1 MQLKDL
7 GNLSNVLKNIN
18 SSNNIA
24 DSFNALEVSMQ
35 KCVLTSGKLSVAQL
49 DAINSGTIWKSNI
62 DGTMVSVSGL
72 SKTEL
77 EAAISTTTLSTSQT
91 TATATTTG
99 FGTALK
105 GLWATMMANPLI
117 AIGVAVTAIS
127 TAWNIYNQ
135 SIEKTRQAS
144 ADAAGALNETTSS
157 INDYAE
163 KYKKLHDELVK
174 ANTTE
179 ERQHEIK
186 SDLLALQQELNDKY
200 GDEYGKLNLV
210 TDAYNDQTDAILAR
224 NKAAAQNYLLENR
237 KGIADAAK
245 QMEQDRTYTLGSTGN
260 LSNDYAK
267 EIYRIASKYSDHGIK
282 LESLKNNGVDA
293 YTIKFYGNAENAE
306 KVIRNLSNEI
316 QDLGQKYEDN
326 NFINGFLDNSTNALK
341 ENQKVLDKYD
351 EIYNSALMS
360 QIATDNELSEGY
372 NKATTAVKAYNDA
385 LISGDESKIL
395 SARDDLNEVKNSID
409 LTSDNWKRYGNVMTD
424 IFDQANTGL
433 YDFRDALS
441 SNNDNIKE
449 YAKSLKGLSK
459 ADLLSMADDGK
470 DDNFDKIIRSA
481 DKYGLSV
488 NQVIDELIRLKYIQ
502 NDISK
507 SGETAFS
514 PLSKQEVISNINSLS
529 EGFESLDKIMKSIS
543 DKDNPFDYALL
554 DDGKFTKIF
563 TTLNDGGEA
572 YTNFIE
578 KVSSS
583 PKDIKASQS
592 AFDDLVTTWID
603 SSGVLDG
610 LTEDNKSLATAML
623 QNMGVANAEEV
634 VMSRLAIAQE
644 HLAAQKAYTA
654 EVSNDLANATASE
667 IPGIIDEATQS
678 DIAKVA
684 LAGLVLEKE
693 FFNGNSLDTSG
704 DIENIISLVGVIG
717 TANTALQALNTLK
730 AGGNVGGNIGGKE
743 GYDALVRNAQQEVD
757 NAIKSASEY
766 KGKGANVNATYNG
779 GTKTNKPSSGS
790 KKDKKDF
797 SEIFDWVETTIKR
810 VDEKIQGL
818 QDKISDTSNWKP
830 KNALTN
836 TAIDE
841 MSIKLAALQ
850 SQMDTYQKKADSYS
864 LSPTYIDK
872 IKNGTLEIETI
883 TDEVIA
889 NNIKG
894 YQEWYNKAEDVRK
907 KIDDTKKTM
916 KELAQTKL
924 DNIINDFDSLVS
936 LMNKYTSYSNN
947 LLNLQKELGESIT
960 NTDYEQLINQQES
973 IYKQLQSKYNTLSD
987 ELSKA
992 VSKGTIKAGSEEWRK
1007 YQEELI
1013 AVNSSMNDAVSSMN
1027 DFRKALIN
1035 LPFEEL
1041 EMISGT
1047 LDRINNG
1054 ISTMANLIGD
1064 DGLMDGGMLTS
1075 KGLAKIALLGQQYTN
1090 AKQQAADY
1098 GEAISAINEM
1108 YENGSLTQAEY
1119 NEKLNEYTNAQLS
1132 AVKATKEAE
1141 QAILQFR
1148 YNAIQAQ
1155 IDDMNELIS
1164 AKKKALQT
1172 EKDYQDYLD
1181 GINNKQTDINNLQTK
1196 IDELSLSTDRKD
1208 IAQRLQLEQQL
1219 SDAKKDLA
1227 KTQAD
1232 YAYDKTIESLDKQ
1245 ASDYED
1251 AKKKELDELKSST
1264 DAQKK
1269 VIEEYLGQVKDNYKT
1284 VYNTLTKYGTDYNV
1298 TMTSE
1303 LTSPW
1308 ESANSAVSTFKD
1320 AVSDAISQINI
1331 DIANIDLSRLT
1342 ELVSTMQGF
1351 SAGGNSSASFEDITG
1366 SGSWQ
1371 KNSKGWW
1378 YGASNDDY
1386 ASDGIYTIG
1395 GKQYNFNED
1404 GYMKTGW
1411 DESSGQ
1417 WRYFEPENGQMV
1429 KSAWRKSKDGKDY
1442 YLKSD
1447 GTMATDMAIKAK
1459 DGNGY
1464 YYVDDNGVW
1473 DGKTISYDDVKK
1485 KNITV
1490 GYKSGTTNSKPGL
1503 KYVNENGPE
1512 LIVAKNGTVLN
1523 SVGGDTIF
1531 DNESTKRLWEFA
1543 HNPELFESFKK
1554 SIGAINLNVPK
1565 YNLDTLRN
1573 VGRSE
1578 PVTIQMNSPLMVVEG
1593 NADEKV
1599 LTQINARLNV
1609 LIDKEIPQKMM
1620 EMSKQY

>member
-1 MQLKDL
+1 LQLKDL
-7 GNLSNVLKNIN
+7 GNLSIAKSIISQN
-18 SSNNIA
+18 A
-24 DSFNALEVSMQ
+24 DSFSAVSEAVEILGNKSKITALNVS
-35 KCVLTSGKLSVAQL
+35 KLSEVQKVQIL
-49 DAINSGTIWKSNI
+49 INQ
-62 DGTMVSVSGL
+62 GL
-72 SKTEL
+72 SNEEAKT
-77 EAAISTTTLSTSQT
+77 ALSTSTLSATQT

-105 GLWATMMANPLI
+105 GLWATMLANPLI
-117 AIGVAVTAIS
+117 LVVTAITAGI
-127 TAWNIYNQ
+127 TAWNIYQQ
-135 SIEKTRQAS
+135 SVEKTRQAT
-144 ADAAGALNETTSS
+144 ADATSTFNDTATS
-157 INDYAE
+157 INDYAD
-163 KYKKLHDELVK
+163 KYKKLHDELTN
-174 ANTTE
+174 ANTSE
-179 ERQHEIK
+179 ERQLEIK
-186 SDLLALQQELNDKY
+186 SNLFSLQQELNDKY
-200 GDEYGKLNLV
+200 GEEYGRLNLV
-210 TDAYNDQTDAILAR
+210 TDAYKDQTEAILAMNR
-224 NKAAAQNYLLENR
+224 ASAKNYLLENR
-237 KGIADAAK
+237 KGIDDATRK
-245 QMEQDRTYTLGSTGN
+245 MEKDRTYSLGSTGYM
-260 LSNDYAK
+260 SNDYAQELYK
-267 EIYRIASKYSDHGIK
+267 IASQYTDRGID
-282 LESLKNNGVDA
+282 LTQFSAGSETGYA
-293 YTIKFYGNAENAE
+293 IKFTGNAEQAD
-306 KVIRNLSNEI
+306 KVIHDLANQI
-316 QDLGQKYEDN
+316 QDLEEKFRDN
-326 NFINGFLDNSTNALK
+326 NFVKSFLDNSENALK
-341 ENQKVLDKYD
+341 ANNKILDDYQD
-351 EIYNSALMS
+351 IYNSSLIA
-360 QIATDNELSEGY
+360 QIAADDTLSEGY
-372 NKATTAVKAYNDA
+372 ANATNAVNKYNEA
-385 LISGDESKIL
+385 IASGDESKIL
-395 SARDDLNEVKNSID
+395 SARKNLDNVKSSID
-409 LTSDNWKRYGNVMTD
+409 LTSDDWKRYSTIMTNV
-424 IFDQANTGL
+424 FDQADTGL
-433 YDFRDALS
+433 YDFENSLK
-441 SNNDNIKE
+441 SNQDGLMDF
-449 YAKSLKGLSK
+449 AKSLRGMSK
-459 ADLLSMADDGK
+459 EDLLAISDAG
-470 DDNFDKIIRSA
+470 DNENFNKLKESA

-488 NQVIDELIRLKYIQ
+488 EDVITVLERLKIVQ
-502 NDISK
+502 RDIGIF
-507 SGETAFS
+507 GEIAFT
-514 PLSKQEVISNINSLS
+514 PLSKQEVISDINSLS

-554 DDGKFTKIF
+554 DDKKFKDNF
-563 TTLNDGGEA
+563 NGLGEA
-572 YTNFIE
+572 YTGFIE

-583 PKDIKASQS
+583 PKDINVTKS
-592 AFDDLVTTWID
+592 AFNELVTTWID
-603 SSGVLDG
+603 SSGVLNG
-610 LTEDNKSLATAML
+610 LTNENSNLATTML
-623 QNMGVANAEEV
+623 QNMGIANAEEV
-634 VMSRLAIAQE
+634 VMSRLAIVQE
-644 HLAAQKAYTA
+644 HLAAEKAYTA

-717 TANTALQALNTLK
+717 TANTALKALNTLK
-730 AGGNVGGNIGGKE
+730 AGGSVGGNIGGRE
-743 GYDALVRNAQQEVD
+743 GYEALVRNAEKEAEG
-757 NAIKSASEY
+757 AIKAASEY
-766 KGKGANVNATYNG
+766 KGKGGSTNASYNG
-779 GTKTNKPSSGS
+779 GTKTNKPSAS

-810 VDEKIQGL
+810 VDEKIQGI

-830 KNALTN
+830 KNTLTD

-841 MSIKLAALQ
+841 MANKLSALQ
-850 SQMDTYQKKADSYS
+850 SQMDTYQKKADSYN

-907 KIDDTKKTM
+907 KIDETKKTM

-936 LMNKYTSYSNN
+936 LMNKYASYSNN

-960 NTDYEQLINQQES
+960 NTDYERLINQQEA
-973 IYKQLQSKYNTLSD
+973 IYKQLHSKYNSLSN

-992 VSKGTIKAGSEEWRK
+992 VSKGTIEVGSNEWRK
-1007 YQEELI
+1007 YNEELI

-1041 EMISGT
+1041 ERISSA

-1054 ISTMANLIGD
+1054 ISTMSDLIGD
-1064 DGLMDGGMLTS
+1064 DGLLDGGMLTS

-1098 GEAISAINEM
+1098 GEAINAINEM

-1181 GINNKQTDINNLQTK
+1181 GINNKQTDINNLQAK

-1232 YAYDKTIESLDKQ
+1232 YAYDKTIENLDKQ

-1342 ELVSTMQGF
+1342 ELVSTMRGF
-1351 SAGGNSSASFEDITG
+1351 SAGGNGTASFEDITG
-1366 SGSWQ
+1366 SGTWQ
-1371 KNSKGWW
+1371 KNSNGWW

-1395 GKQYNFNED
+1395 GKQYGFNED
-1404 GYMKTGW
+1404 GYMKAGW
-1411 DESSGQ
+1411 DDSNGD

-1447 GTMATDMAIKAK
+1447 GTMATDMAIKLK
-1459 DGNGY
+1459 DSNGY
-1464 YYVDDNGVW
+1464 YYVDDSGVW

-1485 KNITV
+1485 RNITV
-1490 GYKSGTTNSKPGL
+1490 GYKSGTSNSKPGL
-1503 KYVNENGPE
+1503 KYVNEDGPE

-1531 DNESTKRLWEFA
+1531 TKSMTDKLWDFA
-1543 HNPELFESFKK
+1543 IDPSKFVLSNM
-1554 SIGAINLNVPK
+1554 PK
-1565 YNLDTLRN
+1565 YDYKAMAMANRN
-1573 VGRSE
+1573 NVS
-1578 PVTIQMNSPLMVVEG
+1578 MNIDSPLLVVQG
-1593 NADEKV
+1593 NADKEV
-1599 LTQINARLNV
+1599 LTQMNERLNAF
-1609 LIDKEIPQKMM
+1609 INKEIPQKMM
-1620 EMSKQY
+1620 EMSKQH

>member
-1 MQLKDL
+1 MQLQSL
-7 GNLSNVLKNIN
+7 GKSIVNFN
-18 SSNNIA
+18 SIIA
-24 DSFNALEVSMQ
+24 
-35 KCVLTSGKLSVAQL
+35 
-49 DAINSGTIWKSNI
+49 SGTGTNQSFAKAL
-62 DGTMVSVSGL
+62 DGISTQEKINLVTRSSLTDAQKIGILATAGL
-72 SKTEL
+72 SAEEL
-77 EAAISTTTLSTSQT
+77 KAVASTATLSASQT

-99 FGTALK
+99 LGTALK

-117 AIGVAVTAIS
+117 AIGIAITAVS

-135 SIEKTRQAS
+135 SIEKTRQAT
-144 ADAAGALNETTSS
+144 ADAANILKETTSS

-163 KYKKLHDELVK
+163 NYKKLHDELTM

-179 ERQHEIK
+179 ERQQEIK
-186 SDLLALQQELNDKY
+186 SELLALQQELNDKY

-237 KGIADAAK
+237 KGISDATT
-245 QMEQDRTYTLGSTGN
+245 QMEQDRSYTLGSTGN

-267 EIYRIASKYSDHGIK
+267 EIYGIASKYSDQGIK

-341 ENQKVLDKYD
+341 ENQKILDKYD

-360 QIATDNELSEGY
+360 QIATDNELSGGY
-372 NKATTAVKAYNDA
+372 EKAKNAVKAYNDA

-441 SNNDNIKE
+441 SNNDNIKD

-459 ADLLSMADDGK
+459 TDVLSMANDGK
-470 DDNFDKIIRSA
+470 DDNFDKIVESA
-481 DKYGLSV
+481 DKYGLSI
-488 NQVIDELIRLKYIQ
+488 NQVIDELIRLKYVQ
-502 NDISK
+502 DDVSK
-507 SGETAFS
+507 SGETVFS

-554 DDGKFTKIF
+554 DDKKFKDNF
-563 TTLNDGGEA
+563 KDLGES
-572 YTNFIE
+572 YTDFVE

-583 PKDIKASQS
+583 PKDINVTKS
-592 AFDDLVTTWID
+592 AFNDLVTTWID
-603 SSGVLDG
+603 SSGVLNG
-610 LTEDNKSLATAML
+610 LTDENTNLATAML

-634 VMSRLAIAQE
+634 VMSRLAVAQE
-644 HLAAQKAYTA
+644 HLAAEKAYTA
-654 EVSNDLANATASE
+654 EVSNELANATASE

-693 FFNGNSLDTSG
+693 FFNGNALDTSG
-704 DIENIISLVGVIG
+704 DIQNILSLVGVIG

-743 GYDALVRNAQQEVD
+743 GYDAIVRNAQQEVD
-757 NAIKSASEY
+757 EAIKAAYEY
-766 KGKGANVNATYNG
+766 KGKGSSVNASYTG

-797 SEIFDWVETTIKR
+797 SEVFDWVETTIKR
-810 VDEKIQGL
+810 VDEKIQDI
-818 QDKISDTSNWKP
+818 QNKISDASNWKP
-830 KNALTN
+830 KNTLTD

-841 MSIKLAALQ
+841 MANKLTALQ
-850 SQMDTYQKKADSYS
+850 SQFDTYQKKADSYN
-864 LSPTYIDK
+864 LSPSYIDK
-872 IKNGTLEIETI
+872 IKNGTLEIETV

-894 YQEWYNKAEDVRK
+894 YQEWYNKAEDVHK
-907 KIDDTKKTM
+907 KIDETKKTL

-936 LMNKYTSYSNN
+936 LMNKYATYSNN
-947 LLNLQKELGESIT
+947 LLSLQKELGESIT
-960 NTDYEQLINQQES
+960 KADYKQLINQQEAL
-973 IYKQLQSKYNTLSD
+973 YKQLQSKYNSLSN

-992 VSKGTIKAGSEEWRK
+992 VSKGTIKVGSEEWRK
-1007 YQEELI
+1007 YNEELI

-1041 EMISGT
+1041 ERITSA

-1054 ISTMANLIGD
+1054 ISTMSDLIGD
-1064 DGLMDGGMLTS
+1064 DGLLDGGMLTS
-1075 KGLAKIALLGQQYTN
+1075 KGLAKIALLGQQYAN

-1098 GEAISAINEM
+1098 EEAINAINEM

-1155 IDDMNELIS
+1155 IDDMNNLIA

-1172 EKDYQDYLD
+1172 EKEYQDYLES
-1181 GINNKQTDINNLQTK
+1181 ISEKQSDINNLQAK

-1219 SDAKKDLA
+1219 SDAKKDLS

-1232 YAYDKTIESLDKQ
+1232 YAYDKTLESLDKQ
-1245 ASDYED
+1245 AEDYQD
-1251 AKKKELDELKSST
+1251 AKKNELKELKSNT

-1269 VIEEYLGQVKDNYKT
+1269 VIEEYLGQVKENYKT

-1342 ELVSTMQGF
+1342 ELVSAMQGF
-1351 SAGGNSSASFEDITG
+1351 SANGNNSTSFEDITG
-1366 SGSWQ
+1366 SGTWQ

-1395 GKQYNFNED
+1395 GKQYSFNED

-1411 DESSGQ
+1411 DDSNGD

-1464 YYVDDNGVW
+1464 YYVDDSGVW

-1485 KNITV
+1485 RNITV

-1503 KYVNENGPE
+1503 KYVNEDGPE

-1531 DNESTKRLWEFA
+1531 TKNMTDKLWDFA
-1543 HNPELFESFKK
+1543 IDPSKFVLANM
-1554 SIGAINLNVPK
+1554 PK
-1565 YNLDTLRN
+1565 YDYKAMAMANRN
-1573 VGRSE
+1573 NVS
-1578 PVTIQMNSPLMVVEG
+1578 MNIDSPLLVVQG
-1593 NADEKV
+1593 NADKEV
-1599 LTQINARLNV
+1599 LTQMNERLDTF
-1609 LIDKEIPQKMM
+1609 IKKEIPQKMM
-1620 EMSKQY
+1620 EMSKQH

>member
-1 MQLKDL
+1 
-7 GNLSNVLKNIN
+7 
-18 SSNNIA
+18 
-24 DSFNALEVSMQ
+24 MQ
-35 KCVLTSGKLSVAQL
+35 KCILTSEKLNKAQL
-49 DAINSGTIWKSNI
+49 EAIKA
-62 DGTMVSVSGL
+62 GTMWFTNVNGVSSSVKGL
-72 SKTEL
+72 SQVEL
-77 EAAISTTTLSTSQT
+77 DTAISTASLSTSQKV
-91 TATATTTG
+91 ATISTNG
-99 FGTALK
+99 FKTALK

-117 AIGVAVTAIS
+117 AIGIAITAVS

-135 SIEKTRQAS
+135 SIEKTRQTTAE
-144 ADAAGALNETTSS
+144 AANILKETTSS

-163 KYKKLHDELVK
+163 KYKKLHDELTK

-186 SDLLALQQELNDKY
+186 SDLLVLQQELNDKY

-237 KGIADAAK
+237 KGIADATK

-267 EIYRIASKYSDHGIK
+267 ELYSIASKYSDQGIK

-293 YTIKFYGNAENAE
+293 YTIKFFGNAENAE
-306 KVIRNLSNEI
+306 KVIHNLSNEI

-341 ENQKVLDKYD
+341 ENQKILDKYD

-372 NKATTAVKAYNDA
+372 NKATNAVKAYNDA
-385 LISGDESKIL
+385 LISGDESKTL
-395 SARDDLNEVKNSID
+395 SARDDLNKVKNSID

-441 SNNDNIKE
+441 SNNDNIKD

-459 ADLLSMADDGK
+459 TDVLSMANDGK
-470 DDNFDKIIRSA
+470 DDNFDKIVESA
-481 DKYGLSV
+481 DKYGLSI
-488 NQVIDELIRLKYIQ
+488 NQVIDELIRLKYVQ
-502 NDISK
+502 DDVSK
-507 SGETAFS
+507 SSETVFS

-554 DDGKFTKIF
+554 DDKKFKDNF
-563 TTLNDGGEA
+563 NDLGEA
-572 YTNFIE
+572 YTDFVE

-583 PKDIKASQS
+583 PKDINVTKS
-592 AFDDLVTTWID
+592 AFNDLVTTWID
-603 SSGVLDG
+603 SSGVLNG
-610 LTEDNKSLATAML
+610 LTDENTNLATAML

-634 VMSRLAIAQE
+634 VTSRLAIAQE
-644 HLAAQKAYTA
+644 HLAAEKAYTA
-654 EVSNDLANATASE
+654 EMSDALANATASE

-704 DIENIISLVGVIG
+704 DIQNIISLIGVIG
-717 TANTALQALNTLK
+717 TANTALKALNTLK

-757 NAIKSASEY
+757 DAIKAASEY
-766 KGKGANVNATYNG
+766 KGKGASVNASYG
-779 GTKTNKPSSGS
+779 GGVKTNKPSSGS

-797 SEIFDWVETTIKR
+797 SEVFDWVETTIKR
-810 VDEKIQGL
+810 VDEKIQDI
-818 QDKISDTSNWKP
+818 QNKISDTSNWKP
-830 KNALTN
+830 KNTLTD

-841 MSIKLAALQ
+841 MANKLTALQ
-850 SQMDTYQKKADSYS
+850 SQLDTYQKKADSYN

-872 IKNGTLEIETI
+872 IKNGTLEIETV

-907 KIDDTKKTM
+907 KIDETKKTL

-936 LMNKYTSYSNN
+936 LMNKYATYSNN
-947 LLNLQKELGESIT
+947 LLSLQKELGESIT
-960 NTDYEQLINQQES
+960 KADYKQLINQQEA
-973 IYKQLQSKYNTLSD
+973 IYKQLQSKYNSLSN

-1007 YQEELI
+1007 YNEELI

-1041 EMISGT
+1041 ERITSA

-1054 ISTMANLIGD
+1054 ISTMSDLIGD
-1064 DGLMDGGMLTS
+1064 DGLLDGGMLTS
-1075 KGLAKIALLGQQYTN
+1075 KGLAKIALLGQQYAN

-1098 GEAISAINEM
+1098 EEAINAINEM

-1155 IDDMNELIS
+1155 IDDMNNLIA

-1172 EKDYQDYLD
+1172 EKEYQDYLES
-1181 GINNKQTDINNLQTK
+1181 ISEKQTDINNLQAK

-1232 YAYDKTIESLDKQ
+1232 YAYDKTLESLDKQ
-1245 ASDYED
+1245 AEDYQD
-1251 AKKKELDELKSST
+1251 AKKKELEELKSNT

-1308 ESANSAVSTFKD
+1308 ESANGAVSTFKD

-1351 SAGGNSSASFEDITG
+1351 SANGNGSASFEDITG
-1366 SGSWQ
+1366 SGTWQ

-1411 DESSGQ
+1411 DDSNGD

-1464 YYVDDNGVW
+1464 YYVDDSGVW

-1485 KNITV
+1485 RNITV

-1503 KYVNENGPE
+1503 KYVNEDGPE
-1512 LIVAKNGTVLN
+1512 LIVARNGTVLN

-1531 DNESTKRLWEFA
+1531 TKNMTDKLWDFA
-1543 HNPELFESFKK
+1543 IDPSRFVLANM
-1554 SIGAINLNVPK
+1554 PK
-1565 YNLDTLRN
+1565 YDYKAMAMANRN
-1573 VGRSE
+1573 NVS
-1578 PVTIQMNSPLMVVEG
+1578 MNIDSPLLVVQG
-1593 NADEKV
+1593 NADKEV
-1599 LTQINARLNV
+1599 LTKMNERLNTF
-1609 LIDKEIPQKMM
+1609 INKEIPQKMM
-1620 EMSKQY
+1620 EMSKQH

>member
-1 MQLKDL
+1 M
-7 GNLSNVLKNIN
+7 NFN
-18 SSNNIA
+18 SIIA
-24 DSFNALEVSMQ
+24 
-35 KCVLTSGKLSVAQL
+35 
-49 DAINSGTIWKSNI
+49 SGT
-62 DGTMVSVSGL
+62 GTNQSFAKVLEGISTQEKINLVTRSSLTDAQKIGILATAGL
-72 SKTEL
+72 SAEEL
-77 EAAISTTTLSTSQT
+77 KAVASTTTLSTSQT

-117 AIGVAVTAIS
+117 AIGMAVTAIS

-144 ADAAGALNETTSS
+144 ADAAGTLSETTSS
-157 INDYAE
+157 INNYAE

-179 ERQHEIK
+179 ERQREIK
-186 SDLLALQQELNDKY
+186 SELLALQQELNDKY

-237 KGIADAAK
+237 KGIADATK

-267 EIYRIASKYSDHGIK
+267 EIYSISSKYSDQGIK

-326 NFINGFLDNSTNALK
+326 NFINGFLDNSTSALK
-341 ENQKVLDKYD
+341 ENQKILDKYD
-351 EIYNSALMS
+351 DIYNSALMS

-395 SARDDLNEVKNSID
+395 SARDDLREVKNSID

-424 IFDQANTGL
+424 IFDQANIGL

-459 ADLLSMADDGK
+459 ADLLSMANDGQ
-470 DDNFDKIIRSA
+470 DDNFDKIVKSA
-481 DKYGLSV
+481 DKYGLSI
-488 NQVIDELIRLKYIQ
+488 NHVIDELIRLKYIQ
-502 NDISK
+502 DDVSR
-507 SGETAFS
+507 SGESVFS

-554 DDGKFTKIF
+554 DDSKFTKIF
-563 TTLNDGGEA
+563 STLNDGGEA
-572 YTNFIE
+572 YANFIE

-583 PKDIKASQS
+583 PKDIKATQS
-592 AFDDLVTTWID
+592 AFNDLVTTWID

-610 LTEDNKSLATAML
+610 LTEDNANLATAML

-634 VMSRLAIAQE
+634 VISRLSIAQE

-654 EVSNDLANATASE
+654 EVSNDLTNATASE

-693 FFNGNSLDTSG
+693 FFNGNALDTSG

-717 TANTALQALNTLK
+717 TASKALQALNAVKSGKIGAGGK
-730 AGGNVGGNIGGKE
+730 AGYDSIVSAAEKE
-743 GYDALVRNAQQEVD
+743 AED
-757 NAIKSASEY
+757 AIKAASEY
-766 KGKGANVNATYNG
+766 KGKGTNVNYTG
-779 GTKTNKPSSGS
+779 GTKTNKPSGS
-790 KKDKKDF
+790 KRDKKDF
-797 SEIFDWVETTIKR
+797 SEVFDWVETTIKR
-810 VDEKIQGL
+810 VDEKIQDL
-818 QDKISDTSNWKP
+818 QDKITDTSNWKP
-830 KNALTN
+830 KNVLTD

-841 MSIKLAALQ
+841 MANKLSALQ
-850 SQMDTYQKKADSYS
+850 SQMDTYQKKTDSYN

-889 NNIKG
+889 KNIKG
-894 YQEWYNKAEDVRK
+894 YQEWYDKAEDVRK
-907 KIDDTKKTM
+907 KIDETKKTM

-936 LMNKYTSYSNN
+936 LMDKYASYSNN

-960 NTDYEQLINQQES
+960 NTDYERLINQQEA
-973 IYKQLQSKYNTLSD
+973 IYKQLHSKYNSLSN

-992 VSKGTIKAGSEEWRK
+992 VSKGTIEVGSNEWRK
-1007 YQEELI
+1007 YNEELI

-1041 EMISGT
+1041 ERISSA

-1054 ISTMANLIGD
+1054 ISTMSDLIGD
-1064 DGLMDGGMLTS
+1064 DGLLDGGMLTS
-1075 KGLAKIALLGQQYTN
+1075 KGLAKIALLGQQYGN

-1098 GEAISAINEM
+1098 EEAINAINEM
-1108 YENGSLTQAEY
+1108 FENGSLTQAEY

-1181 GINNKQTDINNLQTK
+1181 GINDKQTDINNLQAK

-1232 YAYDKTIESLDKQ
+1232 YAYDKTIENLDKQ

-1298 TMTSE
+1298 AMASE

-1351 SAGGNSSASFEDITG
+1351 SAGGNGAASFEDITG

-1411 DESSGQ
+1411 DDSNGD

-1442 YLKSD
+1442 YLRSD

-1464 YYVDDNGVW
+1464 YYVDNSGVW

-1485 KNITV
+1485 RNITV

-1503 KYVNENGPE
+1503 KYVNEDGPE
-1512 LIVAKNGTVLN
+1512 LIVAKNGSILN

-1554 SIGAINLNVPK
+1554 SIGAININVPK
-1565 YNLDTLRN
+1565 YNLDSLKTI
-1573 VGRSE
+1573 GRSE

-1599 LTQINARLNV
+1599 LTQINARLDV

-1620 EMSKQY
+1620 EMSKQH

>member
-1 MQLKDL
+1 MYDEINKLKSLDSAEIL
-7 GNLSNVLKNIN
+7 SRLSDEFDHLSETQKVAKIASSNLSKEMKAQVSDVVLIKN
-18 SSNNIA
+18 S
-24 DSFNALEVSMQ
+24 
-35 KCVLTSGKLSVAQL
+35 TS
-49 DAINSGTIWKSNI
+49 
-62 DGTMVSVSGL
+62 
-72 SKTEL
+72 
-77 EAAISTTTLSTSQT
+77 TLSATQT

-105 GLWATMMANPLI
+105 GLWSTMLANPILLVGA
-117 AIGVAVTAIS
+117 AITAGL
-127 TAWNIYNQ
+127 TAWNMYKHSVDQ
-135 SIEKTRQAS
+135 MRKSTSEAASVFSDTSTTIEEY
-144 ADAAGALNETTSS
+144 AD
-157 INDYAE
+157 
-163 KYKKLHDELVK
+163 KYKELHKELTN

-186 SDLLALQQELNDKY
+186 SDLLSLQKELNDKY
-200 GDEYGKLNLV
+200 GEEYGKLNLV
-210 TDAYNDQTDAILAR
+210 TDAYKDQTEAILAM
-224 NKAAAQNYLLENR
+224 NKAVAQKFLNENR
-237 KGIADAAK
+237 KGIEDAKTQMTSKKTYMVAMDVGMYSESGSNILNLAK
-245 QMEQDRTYTLGSTGN
+245 QMGLDVDANESTGTFTVRIKAN
-260 LSNDYAK
+260 PTEAYDSITDFMNQVTSLQEDFGNDDYDIGSVLGFSSTSLNNAK
-267 EIYRIASKYSDHGIK
+267 DKIDEF
-282 LESLKNNGVDA
+282 GV
-293 YTIKFYGNAENAE
+293 K
-306 KVIRNLSNEI
+306 
-316 QDLGQKYEDN
+316 
-326 NFINGFLDNSTNALK
+326 
-341 ENQKVLDKYD
+341 
-351 EIYNSALMS
+351 YNSALEAE
-360 QIATDNELSEGY
+360 ITINDKLSRSFEEVKG
-372 NKATTAVKAYNDA
+372 AVQKYNDA
-385 LISGDESKIL
+385 LASGDETKIL
-395 SARDDLNEVKNSID
+395 SARDNLNKVKNSID
-409 LTSDNWKRYGNVMTD
+409 LTSTDWKDYASVVTD
-424 IFDQANTGL
+424 VFDQADTDL
-433 YDFRDALS
+433 YDFED
-441 SNNDNIKE
+441 
-449 YAKSLKGLSK
+449 SLKSNKDGLMNFAKTLSGISK
-459 ADLLSMADDGK
+459 EDILAISDAGDNENFEKLREAADE
-470 DDNFDKIIRSA
+470 
-481 DKYGLSV
+481 YGLSAED
-488 NQVIDELIRLKYIQ
+488 VIAVLERLKIVQ
-502 NDISK
+502 GDVGK
-507 SGETAFS
+507 FGEIAFP
-514 PLSKQEVISNINSLS
+514 PLSKQEVITNINSLS

-554 DDGKFTKIF
+554 DDKKFKDNF
-563 TTLNDGGEA
+563 DDLGESYA
-572 YTNFIE
+572 NFIE

-583 PKDIKASQS
+583 PKDLNATQS
-592 AFDDLVTTWID
+592 AFDELVTTWIN
-603 SSGVLDG
+603 STGVLNG
-610 LTEDNKSLATAML
+610 LTNENANLAIAML

-634 VMSRLAIAQE
+634 VMSRLSAAQE

-693 FFNGNSLDTSG
+693 FFNGNALDTSG

-717 TANTALQALNTLK
+717 SANTALQALNTLK
-730 AGGNVGGNIGGKE
+730 AGGSVGGNIGGKE
-743 GYDALVRNAQQEVD
+743 GYEALVRNAEKEAED
-757 NAIKSASEY
+757 AIKAASEY
-766 KGKGANVNATYNG
+766 KGKGASVNASYNG
-779 GTKTNKPSSGS
+779 VKANKSSGS

-797 SEIFDWVETTIKR
+797 SEVFDWVETTIKR
-810 VDEKIQGL
+810 VDEKVQNI

-830 KNALTN
+830 KNTFTD

-841 MSIKLAALQ
+841 MANKLTALQ
-850 SQMDTYQKKADSYS
+850 SQMDTYQNKAKTYD

-889 NNIKG
+889 KNVKG
-894 YQEWYNKAEDVRK
+894 YQEWYDKAEEVRK
-907 KIDDTKKTM
+907 KIDETKKAM

-936 LMNKYTSYSNN
+936 LMNKYASYSNN

-960 NTDYEQLINQQES
+960 KADYKQLINQQEA
-973 IYKQLQSKYNTLSD
+973 IYKQLQSKYNSLSI

-992 VSKGTIKAGSEEWRK
+992 VSKGTIKVGSEEWRK
-1007 YQEELI
+1007 YNEELI
-1013 AVNSSMNDAVSSMN
+1013 TVNSSMNDAVSSMN

-1041 EMISGT
+1041 ERISSG
-1047 LDRINNG
+1047 LDRINSG
-1054 ISTMANLIGD
+1054 ISTMSDLIGD
-1064 DGLMDGGMLTS
+1064 DGLLDGGMLTS
-1075 KGLAKIALLGQQYTN
+1075 KGLTKIALLGQQYAN

-1098 GEAISAINEM
+1098 EEAINAINEM

-1155 IDDMNELIS
+1155 IDDMNNLIA

-1172 EKDYQDYLD
+1172 EKDYQDYLES
-1181 GINNKQTDINNLQTK
+1181 ISEKQTDINNLQAK

-1219 SDAKKDLA
+1219 SDAKKDLS

-1232 YAYDKTIESLDKQ
+1232 YAYDKTLESLDKQ
-1245 ASDYED
+1245 AEDYQD

-1351 SAGGNSSASFEDITG
+1351 SANGNNTASFDDITG
-1366 SGSWQ
+1366 SGTWQ

-1447 GTMATDMAIKAK
+1447 GTMATDMAIKTK

-1464 YYVDDNGVW
+1464 YYVDNSGVW

-1485 KNITV
+1485 RSITV
-1490 GYKSGTTNSKPGL
+1490 GYKSGTTNSRPGL

-1512 LIVAKNGTVLN
+1512 LIVAKNGSVLN

-1554 SIGAINLNVPK
+1554 SIGAININVPK
-1565 YNLDTLRN
+1565 YNLDSLKN

-1599 LTQINARLNV
+1599 LTQINARLDV

-1620 EMSKQY
+1620 EMSKQR

>member
-1 MQLKDL
+1 M
-7 GNLSNVLKNIN
+7 NFN
-18 SSNNIA
+18 SIIA
-24 DSFNALEVSMQ
+24 
-35 KCVLTSGKLSVAQL
+35 
-49 DAINSGTIWKSNI
+49 SGT
-62 DGTMVSVSGL
+62 GTNQSFAKVLEGISTQEKINLVTRSSLTDAQKIGILATAGL
-72 SKTEL
+72 SAEEL
-77 EAAISTTTLSTSQT
+77 KAVASTTTLSTSQT

-117 AIGVAVTAIS
+117 AIGMAVTAIS

-237 KGIADAAK
+237 KGIADATK

-267 EIYRIASKYSDHGIK
+267 EIYNIASKYSDQGIK

-306 KVIRNLSNEI
+306 KVIRSLSNEI
-316 QDLGQKYEDN
+316 QDLGHKYEDN

-341 ENQKVLDKYD
+341 ENQKTLDKYD

-360 QIATDNELSEGY
+360 QIATDNELSGGY
-372 NKATTAVKAYNDA
+372 EKATSAVKAYNDA

-395 SARDDLNEVKNSID
+395 STRDDLNEVKNSID
-409 LTSDNWKRYGNVMTD
+409 LTSENWKRYGNVMTD
-424 IFDQANTGL
+424 IFSQANTGL

-441 SNNDNIKE
+441 SNNDNIKD

-459 ADLLSMADDGK
+459 TDVMSMANDGQ
-470 DDNFDKIIRSA
+470 DDNFDKIVKSA

-488 NQVIDELIRLKYIQ
+488 NQVIDELIRLKYVQ
-502 NDISK
+502 DDIFK
-507 SGETAFS
+507 SGEATFT

-563 TTLNDGGEA
+563 STLNDGGEA
-572 YTNFIE
+572 YANFIE

-583 PKDIKASQS
+583 PKDIKATQS
-592 AFDDLVTTWID
+592 AFNDLVTTWID

-610 LTEDNKSLATAML
+610 LTEDNANLATAML

-634 VMSRLAIAQE
+634 VMTRLSIVQE

-654 EVSNDLANATASE
+654 EMSDALANATASE
-667 IPGIIDEATQS
+667 IPGIIEEATQS

-693 FFNGNSLDTSG
+693 FFNGNALDTSG

-717 TANTALQALNTLK
+717 TANTALKALNTLK
-730 AGGNVGGNIGGKE
+730 AGGSVGGNIGGKE
-743 GYDALVRNAQQEVD
+743 GYEALVRNAEKEAED
-757 NAIKSASEY
+757 AIKSASEY
-766 KGKGANVNATYNG
+766 KGKGANINASYTG
-779 GTKTNKPSSGS
+779 GTKTNKPSGS

-797 SEIFDWVETTIKR
+797 SEVFDWVETTIKR
-810 VDEKIQGL
+810 VDEKIQDI
-818 QDKISDTSNWKP
+818 QSKISDTSNWKP
-830 KNALTN
+830 KNTLTD

-841 MSIKLAALQ
+841 MANKITALQ
-850 SQMDTYQKKADSYS
+850 SQLDTYQKKADSYN

-872 IKNGTLEIETI
+872 IKNGTLEIETV

-907 KIDDTKKTM
+907 KIDETKKTL

-924 DNIINDFDSLVS
+924 ENIINDFDSLVS
-936 LMNKYTSYSNN
+936 LMDKYASYSNN

-960 NTDYEQLINQQES
+960 NTDYERLINQQEA
-973 IYKQLQSKYNTLSD
+973 IYKQLHSKYNSLSN

-992 VSKGTIKAGSEEWRK
+992 VSKGTIEVGSNEWRK
-1007 YQEELI
+1007 YNEELI

-1041 EMISGT
+1041 ERISSA
-1047 LDRINNG
+1047 LDGINNG
-1054 ISTMANLIGD
+1054 INTMSDLIGD
-1064 DGLMDGGMLTS
+1064 DGLLDGGMLTS
-1075 KGLAKIALLGQQYTN
+1075 KGLAKIALLGQQYAN

-1098 GEAISAINEM
+1098 EEAINAINEM

-1155 IDDMNELIS
+1155 IDDMNNLIA

-1172 EKDYQDYLD
+1172 EKDYQDYLES
-1181 GINNKQTDINNLQTK
+1181 ISEKQTDINNLQAK

-1245 ASDYED
+1245 EEDYQD
-1251 AKKKELDELKSST
+1251 AKKKELDELKSNT

-1320 AVSDAISQINI
+1320 AVSEAISQINI
-1331 DIANIDLSRLT
+1331 DIANIDLSKLT

-1351 SAGGNSSASFEDITG
+1351 SAGGNNSASFEDITG
-1366 SGSWQ
+1366 SGTWQ
-1371 KNSKGWW
+1371 KNSRGWW

-1395 GKQYNFNED
+1395 GKQYSFNED

-1411 DESSGQ
+1411 DDSNGD

-1464 YYVDDNGVW
+1464 YYIDDSGVW

-1485 KNITV
+1485 RNITV

-1503 KYVNENGPE
+1503 KYVNEDGPE

-1531 DNESTKRLWEFA
+1531 TKNMTDKLWDFA
-1543 HNPELFESFKK
+1543 IDPSKFVLANM
-1554 SIGAINLNVPK
+1554 PK
-1565 YNLDTLRN
+1565 YDYRAMAMANRN
-1573 VGRSE
+1573 NVS
-1578 PVTIQMNSPLMVVEG
+1578 MNIDSPLLVVQG
-1593 NADEKV
+1593 NADKEV
-1599 LTQINARLNV
+1599 LTQMNERLDTFIN
-1609 LIDKEIPQKMM
+1609 KEIPQKMM
-1620 EMSKQY
+1620 EMSKQH